1 MFKTTLK
8 SLFAH
13 KLRLLA
19 SALAITLGV
28 AFMTG
33 TLVLS
38 DTIQQTFDQLF
49 AGVYQGTD
57 AVVRSTVTLDN
68 PDGGPATRAE
78 VPQSLVPVV
87 ASTPGAELAL
97 GGTTGYAQLIGHDGK
112 AIGDPNRGAPTLG
125 VSWDGTVAAQPLPH
139 RHRPCPAR
147 RASEV
152 AIDRQTAKDDH
163 FAVGQRIG
171 VLTKGGRRTERIVGI
186 VTFGTQNSLLGATVT
201 IFDQATAARLVG
213 EPGKFSGIR
222 VQGRPGVSQGELVS
236 AISRRLP
243 AHTQAI
249 TGAAATKESQDQIQQ
264 ALSFFSTFLLVFA
277 VIALFVGSFII
288 YNTFSIIVA
297 QRTREM
303 ALLRAIGASRRQVL
317 GSVMG
322 EAFVV
327 GLISAV
333 LGLVFGVLVAIGLEA
348 LLSGLGLGIPAS
360 GAVVHASSVVVAFI
374 AGVGVTMVV
383 AIAPAIRASRV
394 SPMAALREVDVDRS
408 ARSLVRTV
416 FGLLVLALGVAALFL
431 GLFGN
436 LDNGIAVVGGGALIT
451 FLGVAVLGPVIAG
464 PISNLIGAPVARLK
478 GVTGRLARQN
488 ATRNPK
494 RTASTAAAL
503 MIGVGLMAFFSI
515 FAASATASVNQ
526 TIDSQFHGQFFID
539 SGQTRQAGGVGLP
552 RSVAAAIRQTKGVTA
567 VLAVQLGNVDLEGSS
582 DQIPGFQTDVL
593 PELGDIDVRQGSL
606 DALGARQIAVSQK
619 FADDNDLRLGSK
631 VTARFLAPEPVQLT
645 VAVIYHDADL
655 VGEAFLSSAGFAAH
669 FPNYLIQQI
678 YVAADSSQLTSVR
691 AALDH
696 ITAPYPTAKVEDVAQ
711 FKASQTQGINTLL
724 GLIYVLLGL
733 AVVIALLGIVNTLA
747 LSIFERTHEI
757 GLMRAVGM
765 SRRQTRSVIRW
776 EAVITALL
784 GTALGLIIGLFF
796 GWSVVKS
803 LDSAGIHQ
811 LAIPV
816 GQLVVVVV
824 VAALA
829 GVLAAIL
836 PARRAARLDVLA
848 AIGTD

>member
-1 MFKTTLK
+1 M
-8 SLFAH
+8 
-13 KLRLLA
+13 
-19 SALAITLGV
+19 
-28 AFMTG
+28 
-33 TLVLS
+33 
-38 DTIQQTFDQLF
+38 
-49 AGVYQGTD
+49 
-57 AVVRSTVTLDN
+57 
-68 PDGGPATRAE
+68 DGR
-78 VPQSLVPVV
+78 
-87 ASTPGAELAL
+87 
-97 GGTTGYAQLIGHDGK
+97 
-112 AIGDPNRGAPTLG
+112 
-125 VSWDGTVAAQPLPH
+125 
-139 RHRPCPAR
+139 
-147 RASEV
+147 
-152 AIDRQTAKDDH
+152 
-163 FAVGQRIG
+163 
-171 VLTKGGRRTERIVGI
+171 TKQIVGI
-186 VTFGTQNSLLGATVT
+186 ATFGTQNSLLGATVT
-201 IFDQATAARLVG
+201 IFDQDTAARLIG
-213 EPGKFSGIR
+213 QPGMFSGIR
-222 VQGRPGVSQGELVS
+222 VQGRPGVSQEQLVS

-243 AHTQAI
+243 AHTEAI

-303 ALLRAIGASRRQVL
+303 ALLRAIGASRGQVL
-317 GSVMG
+317 GSVLG

-333 LGLVFGVLVAIGLEA
+333 LGLMVGILVAIGLKA

-360 GAVVHASSVVVAFI
+360 GAVVHLSSVVVAFI

-383 AIAPAIRASRV
+383 AIAPAVRASRV
-394 SPMAALREVDVDRS
+394 SPMAALREINVDRS
-408 ARSLVRTV
+408 AHSLVRTV

-431 GLFGN
+431 GLFGH

-451 FLGVAVLGPVIAG
+451 FLGVAVLGPVIAA

-494 RTASTAAAL
+494 RTSSTAAAL

-526 TIDSQFHGQFFID
+526 TIDSQFHGQFFVD
-539 SGQTRQAGGVGLP
+539 SGQGSGQSEGAGLP
-552 RSVAAAIRQTKGVTA
+552 HSVVAQMGRVPGVTA
-567 VLAVQLGNVDLEGSS
+567 VLPVQLGTVDLDGSV
-582 DQIPGFQTDVL
+582 DQIPGFDPKVL
-593 PELGDIDVRQGSL
+593 PALGDIDVRQGSL
-606 DALGARQIAVSQK
+606 AALGADQVAVSQK
-619 FADDNDLRLGSK
+619 FADDNNLRLGS
-631 VTARFLAPEPVQLT
+631 VVPARFKSAEPVRLT

-655 VGEAFLSSAGFAAH
+655 VGEAFLSSAGFDAH
-669 FPNYLIQQI
+669 FPGYQVQQV
-678 YVAADSSQLTSVR
+678 YVAANSSQLTSVH
-691 AALDH
+691 AALDR
-696 ITAPYPTAKVEDVAQ
+696 ITAPYPTAKVEDVAE
-711 FKASQTQGINTLL
+711 FKASQTQGVNTLL

-784 GTALGLIIGLFF
+784 GTALGLVIGLFF

-803 LDSAGIHQ
+803 LNDSGIHQ

-816 GQLVVVVV
+816 GQLLVVVI

-848 AIGTD
+848 AISTN

>member
-1 MFKTTLK
+1 MFRTTLK

-68 PDGGPATRAE
+68 PQGGPATRAE

-87 ASTPGAELAL
+87 ASAPGVERAL

-125 VSWDGTVAAQPLPH
+125 VSWDGTSRLNPFRIATG
-139 RHRPCPAR
+139 
-147 RASEV
+147 RAPTRAGEV
-152 AIDRQTAKDDH
+152 AIDRKTAKDDH
-163 FAVGQRIG
+163 FSVGQSID
-171 VLTKGGRRTERIVGI
+171 VLTKGGRRSEQIVGI
-186 VTFGTQNSLLGATVT
+186 ATFGTQNSLLGATVT
-201 IFDQATAARLVG
+201 IFDQDTAARLLG
-213 EPGKFSGIR
+213 HPGMFSGIR
-222 VQGRPGVSQGELVS
+222 VQGRPGVSQQQLVT
-236 AISRRLP
+236 AISGRLP

-303 ALLRAIGASRRQVL
+303 ALLRAIGASRAQVL
-317 GSVMG
+317 GSVLG

-327 GLISAV
+327 GLISAI
-333 LGLVFGVLVAIGLEA
+333 LGLGFGILVAIGLKA

-360 GAVVHASSVVVAFI
+360 GAVVHLSSVVVAFI

-394 SPMAALREVDVDRS
+394 SPMAALREINVDRS
-408 ARSLVRTV
+408 AHSLLRTV
-416 FGLLVLALGVAALFL
+416 MGLLVLALGVAALFL

-451 FLGVAVLGPVIAG
+451 FLGVAVLGPVIAA

-494 RTASTAAAL
+494 RTSSTAAAL

-539 SGQTRQAGGVGLP
+539 SGQTGQTDGAGLP
-552 RSVAAAIRQTKGVTA
+552 HSVVARIRNTPGVTA
-567 VLAVQLGNVDLEGSS
+567 ALAVQLGNVDLNGTG

-593 PELGDIDVRQGSL
+593 PKLGDIDVRQGSL
-606 DALGARQIAVSQK
+606 DDLGVRQIAVSQK
-619 FADDNDLRLGSK
+619 FADDNQLRLGSK
-631 VTARFLAPEPVQLT
+631 VTAKFLDPRPVQLT

-669 FPNYLIQQI
+669 FPNYNVQQI
-678 YVAADSSQLTSVR
+678 YVAADASQLTSVR
-691 AALDH
+691 AALDR
-696 ITAPYPTAKVEDVAQ
+696 ITAPYPTAKVEDVAE
-711 FKASQTQGINTLL
+711 FKASQTQGVNTLL

-784 GTALGLIIGLFF
+784 GTLLGLIIGLFF

-803 LDSAGIHQ
+803 LGDSGIHQ

-816 GQLVVVVV
+816 GQLVVVVI